1 MSPEPKLTVQSA
13 ALLAALGAFATI
25 AGAWWFELI
34 VGLEPCPLCLE
45 QRLPFYTGVPIAV
58 VAFVLARSGCARS
71 AGILL
76 AVFALIMV
84 YGAGLGLYH
93 SGIEW
98 EWWAGPAACSG
109 GGEIPSDAGSLLE
122 SLSQVRVPSCDEAP
136 WRLFG
141 LSLAGYNVLLSI
153 ALALIATSGAI
164 RALRPPSQ

>member
-1 MSPEPKLTVQSA
+1 MPKLTVQSA
-13 ALLAALGAFATI
+13 ALLAALGAVTTI

-58 VAFVLARSGCARS
+58 VAFVLARSGRARS

-76 AVFALIMV
+76 AGFALIMV

-122 SLSQVRVPSCDEAP
+122 SLGQGRVPSCDEAP

-141 LSLAGYNVLLSI
+141 LSLAGYNVLLSM
-153 ALALIATSGAI
+153 ALALIATSGAV
-164 RALRPPSQ
+164 RALRPPSQSQ